1 MRRALFLWLA
11 LWFVLTGR
19 LVAEEKE
26 EKDMWAP
33 RPTWGAP
40 AVTAGEESE
49 PEPDPD
55 QTRWV
60 RGSVVEVFSR
70 VLVVE
75 YYDYKLGGKTRM
87 RVTVD
92 KKTVFN
98 GVPGMAS
105 IKPGMFTAIDYQVNK
120 AGVAVAETVAVNTEG
135 GPDWGIEQ

>member
-11 LWFVLTGR
+11 LWFILAGT
-19 LVAEEKE
+19 LVAQGKE
-26 EKDMWAP
+26 DKDMWAP

-40 AVTAGEESE
+40 AGTAGKKSE

-60 RGSVVEVFSR
+60 RGSVVKVSSR

-75 YYDYKLGGKTRM
+75 YHDYKLGGKTRM
-87 RVTVD
+87 RVAVD
-92 KKTVFN
+92 KETVFN

-105 IKPGMFTAIDYQVNK
+105 IKPGMFVAIDYQVNK
-120 AGVAVAETVAVNTEG
+120 AGAAVAEVVAVNTEG
-135 GPDWGIEQ
+135 GSDWGIRQ